1 MSVGVA
7 PLACKVNLLAFAIA
21 SVSSATPLS
30 SLAQPGSEL
39 EGPLL
44 EEIIVTV
51 DRREQNLQDFA
62 GTVQAFDADDLGK
75 LGINNDFR
83 NLQNAV
89 TGLHVSNQEG
99 KFEVYLRGV
108 GNSDSD
114 FASDPSVAIHYNDV
128 YLPRPRSIGP
138 MFFDVERVEVN
149 KGPQGTIRGRN
160 ATGGSIN
167 IISKRPDSE
176 VLSAE
181 ATLGAGDYGQRQL
194 EAALNIPVTET
205 LALRAAY
212 YQEKRDPFMSNAFEG
227 SAELLN
233 DLDAQGARISDAF
246 GGEIDAP
253 GALDDKALR
262 LSALWEPNDQFSA
275 YVLADKVE
283 QGGSGTPGAFSG
295 RALSAGF
302 DIDDLHDP
310 YNQFFV
316 NEGEMESDIEG
327 VSAKLTYHF
336 TDFSIEYNGSWR
348 EYEFQHRNAAREWQI
363 GMNYPGAREEAEAV
377 ILGNEQTAYGNFTQG
392 ENSETVVHEFRVYGE
407 GTDGMAWSAGLFHM
421 EEDFNWSSQDFNHGW
436 WGDCDWF
443 QADTVCGWLNGLS
456 GENRNDDSTVEST
469 AAYADGTFP
478 IDDTLRLKVG
488 VRWTED
494 KKKANE
500 ANANYQLVLSDA
512 ALMALGL
519 NGPQDIIMGTNGL
532 ELTAAGDRPQNVVP
546 IGNSAASRDYF
557 LAGIDTWGGL
567 DNLDDLIA
575 WDPEHFQVVIS
586 SDFDNGDGNGNI
598 SKKYK
603 ESYLDWRFGIEYD
616 VSEDQLLY
624 GTVSTGTRSGG
635 INRPLPGSN
644 VDVDVSWDPE
654 ELIVYEL
661 GSKNTLEW
669 RGMPVRLN
677 GAIFY
682 YDYQD
687 KVLQGLVSVTQPC
700 NSSPTGI
707 CTDSFVQNQNAANA
721 SLIGVEVDGDI
732 VLPYGF
738 NLRWN
743 YAYLDSEFKSG
754 SDVVD
759 TRQPGGVIVNL
770 EGNELPNTS
779 RHNLNLVLS
788 QAIDVEFGLVKSV
801 DWTLSMNH
809 RSRFYLTPYNDTG
822 YDADGSEL
830 PMAQMAVNN
839 HWLITGAG
847 FDGAN
852 GNFMSDDVGDVTL
865 WNFNAGMNLGE
876 SEQYRL
882 EGWITNITEETYATK
897 AFINDSV
904 NIRFLNT
911 PRTYGVRFKASF

>member
-1 MSVGVA
+1 MGVA
-7 PLACKVNLLAFAIA
+7 VNPIARKANLLALAIA
-21 SVSSATPLS
+21 SVSGVTSLIAFAQEDPS
-30 SLAQPGSEL
+30 SD
-39 EGPLL
+39 GPIL

-62 GTVQAFDADDLGK
+62 GTVQAFDAEELGK

-83 NLQNAV
+83 SLQNAV
-89 TGLHVSNQEG
+89 TGLHISNQEG
-99 KFEVYLRGV
+99 KLEVYLRGV

-114 FASDPSVAIHYNDV
+114 FASDPSIAIHYNDV

-138 MFFDVERVEVN
+138 MFFDIERVEVN

-167 IISKRPDSE
+167 IISKRPDYDT
-176 VLSAE
+176 LSLD

-194 EAALNIPVTET
+194 EAVLNIPVSET

-212 YQEKRDPFMSNAFEG
+212 YQEERDPYMSNAFEG
-227 SAELLN
+227 SADRLAEL
-233 DLDAQGARISDAF
+233 DGQGARISDAF
-246 GGEIDAP
+246 GGSIDAP
-253 GALDDKALR
+253 GALDDSALR
-262 LSALWEPNDQFSA
+262 LSALWQPNDRFSA

-302 DIDDLHDP
+302 EIDDLHDP
-310 YNQFFV
+310 YDQYFV

-336 TDFSIEYNGSWR
+336 TSVSVEYNGSWR

-363 GMNYPGAREEAEAV
+363 GMNYPAARDEAEAV
-377 ILGNEQTAYGNFTQG
+377 ILGNEQSAYGNFTQS
-392 ENSETVVHEFRVYGE
+392 ENSETVVHELRAFGE
-407 GTDGMAWSAGLFHM
+407 GGNGMAWSAGVFHM
-421 EEDFNWSSQDFNHGW
+421 EEDFSWASQDFNHGW

-469 AAYADGTFP
+469 AVYADGTFP
-478 IDDTLRLKVG
+478 ISDALRLKAG
-488 VRWTED
+488 IRWTED
-494 KKKANE
+494 KKQANE
-500 ANANYQLVLSDA
+500 ANANYQLVLTDA
-512 ALMALGL
+512 ALAALGL

-532 ELTAAGDRPQNVVP
+532 ELTAAGERPQNLVP
-546 IGNSAASRDYF
+546 VGNSAATRDYF
-557 LAGIDTWGGL
+557 LAGIHSWGGL
-567 DNLDDLIA
+567 DNLDELIA
-575 WDPEHFQVVIS
+575 WDPDLFQVAIT

-598 SKKYK
+598 TKKYK
-603 ESYLDWRFGIEYD
+603 ESYVDWRLGFEYD

-644 VDVDVSWDPE
+644 VDADVTWAPE
-654 ELIVYEL
+654 ELVVYEV
-661 GSKNTLEW
+661 GSKNTFEW
-669 RGMPVRLN
+669 QGWPGRLN

-687 KVLQGLVSVTQPC
+687 KVLQGLVSVSQPC
-700 NSSPTGI
+700 NTSPSGI
-707 CTDSFVQNQNAANA
+707 CTDNFVQNQNAANA
-721 SLIGVEVDGDI
+721 SLLGLEVDGDI
-732 VLPYGF
+732 SFAHGF
-738 NLRWN
+738 NFRWN

-759 TRQPGGVIVNL
+759 TRQPGGVIVDL
-770 EGNELPNTS
+770 GGNELPNTS

-788 QAIDVEFGLVKSV
+788 QTIDVAFGLLQSV

-822 YDADGSEL
+822 YDTNGNEI

-847 FDGAN
+847 FEGAN

-876 SEQYRL
+876 REQYRL
-882 EGWITNITEETYATK
+882 EGWISNITEETYSTK

-904 NIRFLNT
+904 NIRFLNP